1 MTAVLPSRTGLLRAR
16 PIGSSGSSA
25 KRDTLTAD
33 RAAYRR
39 SACKR
44 SRSRAAT
51 HVRCRAAQN
60 QPIPHTADPSPP
72 KASRPSPR
80 RDDTG
85 RAAGPLTAAARG
97 PNVRSMLRRCVRPSA
112 LRLAASAVAAL
123 AAAACHSLDPLTQEG
138 NARLETFD
146 FVWQTLADDYPM
158 FGDRLVDW
166 NEVRT
171 RCRAAV
177 PFARAP
183 HEFHHLLTGMLG
195 ELGDLHVSLQIP
207 RAQFAPPGVPVT
219 SLLDQPDFAVMPIEG
234 RLHVVRW
241 PDGMAPTPP
250 DGIAAATPCPELWRV
265 NGFPVVL
272 SLVDNLLLGPA
283 GSPVE
288 LQLRW
293 ANGVVTRTS
302 MRRPATADGGRKRL
316 FAHLDPDDGTTR
328 AQDRS
333 MPWLEVRS
341 FSDRKDI
348 DTAERLLG
356 AADPG
361 PGLVLDLRRNQGGR
375 FQLAQQL
382 VERFLREPIELV
394 FVPKEPVVSYLG
406 LFDVEFF
413 VVDSWQPRAP
423 AIVQPLVVLTSSLTG
438 SAAEHA
444 ARILQRHCG
453 AVVVGERTAGA
464 EAVVQEATCPNGA
477 VLRFGSTR
485 VVDRTGVGL
494 QREGVV
500 PDVSVRLTVADV
512 EAAGAEAAQ
521 AAWERRLESAARQ
534 ALRRRGGR

>member
-1 MTAVLPSRTGLLRAR
+1 VASPR
-16 PIGSSGSSA
+16 IGGEPPG
-25 KRDTLTAD
+25 
-33 RAAYRR
+33 
-39 SACKR
+39 
-44 SRSRAAT
+44 AT
-51 HVRCRAAQN
+51 R
-60 QPIPHTADPSPP
+60 SPP
-72 KASRPSPR
+72 TAPRPSPR
-80 RDDTG
+80 RQGAG
-85 RAAGPLTAAARG
+85 RDAGPLTATARG
-97 PNVRSMLRRCVRPSA
+97 PNVRGMLRRCVRPSA
-112 LRLAASAVAAL
+112 LRLAAGVVAAL
-123 AAAACHSLDPLTQEG
+123 AATACHSLDPLSRADNE
-138 NARLETFD
+138 RLATFD

-158 FGDRLVDW
+158 FGDRIVDW

-195 ELGDLHVSLQIP
+195 ELGDLHVSLELP
-207 RAQFAPPGVPVT
+207 RAAFAPPGVPVT
-219 SLLDQPDFAVMPIEG
+219 SLLDAPDFAVMPIEG

-241 PDGMAPTPP
+241 PAGATPPPP

-293 ANGVVTRTS
+293 ANGVVTRAT
-302 MRRPATADGGRKRL
+302 MRRPLTAGGADVRL
-316 FAHLDPDDGTTR
+316 FAHLDPGDGTTR
-328 AQDRS
+328 TLARS
-333 MPWLEVRS
+333 VPWLEVRS
-341 FSDRKDI
+341 FADAKDI
-348 DTAERLLG
+348 DAAERSLADAPSG
-356 AADPG
+356 A
-361 PGLVLDLRRNQGGR
+361 GLVLDLRRNQGGR

-394 FVPKEPVVSYLG
+394 FVPKEAVISYLG

-464 EAVVQEATCPNGA
+464 EAVVQEAICPNGA

-494 QREGVV
+494 QREGVA
-500 PDVSVRLTVADV
+500 PDIAVRLTVADV
-512 EAAGAEAAQ
+512 EAVGAEAAQ
-521 AAWERRLESAARQ
+521 AGWERRLEVAARQ
-534 ALRRRGGR
+534 ALARRGAAR